1 MLDSAYARIQGAAG
15 VVNIDTVELPLTC
28 EAALFEAPSLVRFQS
43 AVERAARL
51 IMPCTTF
58 REFGTTAPPTID
70 CTSLQTILTMF
81 YLRVSAARHRL
92 PVSEATAIES
102 QSFSPAEAF
111 ARDSTTLCVVKN
123 ILLLP
128 SLYLKQLQSGDT
140 MNALAWNNLGLSL
153 TADIDLLEV
162 ASGRKGL
169 EAAQVAMVTVGKWA
183 KSASARRAILHAA
196 QIFSVLSSTR
206 LRESNTARPDLLLFT
221 SALVLSMY
229 LFVVDKENEDNDLH
243 PFELLQEV
251 DWAAIGG
258 EGVLQFPGSP
268 VSQRNDQL
276 SRHSK
281 NEALDFIRHGGWVSF
296 AGEALD
302 GGTNTARKIM
312 TNYVHLL
319 DELGKWRGSRYSQL
333 LRTMSDFAIE
343 GTGGQALLR

>member
-1 MLDSAYARIQGAAG
+1 M
-15 VVNIDTVELPLTC
+15 VNIDTVELPLTC
-28 EAALFEAPSLVRFQS
+28 EAVLFEATNLARFRGAS
-43 AVERAARL
+43 ERAARL
-51 IMPCTTF
+51 LMPCIAF
-58 REFGTTAPPTID
+58 RDFGTTAPPTLD
-70 CTSLQTILTMF
+70 CISLQTVLTMF
-81 YLRVSAARHRL
+81 YLRISAARHRL
-92 PVSEATAIES
+92 PVNETLAIDS

-111 ARDSTTLCVVKN
+111 ARDSTTSCVVEN

-128 SLYLKQLQSGDT
+128 SLYLKQLQRGDT

-153 TADIDLLEV
+153 TADVDLMEI

-169 EAAQVAMVTVGKWA
+169 EAAQVAMATVGKWA

-229 LFVVDKENEDNDLH
+229 LFVVDKEDEDNDSH

-251 DWAAIGG
+251 DWAAVGG
-258 EGVLQFPGSP
+258 AGVLQIPESS
-268 VSQRNDQL
+268 VSQPDDQSL
-276 SRHSK
+276 QHPK
-281 NEALDFIRHGGWVSF
+281 NEALDFIRHGGCVSF
-296 AGEALD
+296 AGETLD
-302 GGTNTARKIM
+302 GGTNIARKIM

-343 GTGGQALLR
+343 GTGGQSLL